1 MNISEVVIT
10 IVGALIAYIVATLLI
25 DELIQGTAAGDKL
38 IQSIVPIV
46 AACGAVIVILRKFL
60 A

>member
-1 MNISEVVIT
+1 MNITEVVVT
-10 IVGALIAYIVATLLI
+10 VVGALVAYIVATLLI
-25 DELIQGTAAGDKL
+25 TNLITGSSAGDELIQT
-38 IQSIVPIV
+38 IVPIV